1 MRQAHASPTPWLI
14 FAAQASDAI
23 FARGY
28 NKIMHFCARNS
39 SLKTR
44 RCASVSLLAVAVVL
58 AACKPAQKPEDEASQ
73 VALWLTS
80 VPELKPLNVSNA
92 EFAQLS
98 KAHEAGLSD
107 PSSVTLIKLARA
119 RQKPFTD
126 GQSIADLLN
135 AGSSEQTVI
144 ELARLN
150 QLGLWAGEASA
161 MRLAG
166 LSDKIILAVAKRRS
180 QNLPVLSGG
189 KLAELKNAGASDA
202 VILDM
207 VEKGVSEASASGYIA
222 QRQRAAGG
230 HGFVYQGRHRKS

>member
-1 MRQAHASPTPWLI
+1 MEFCRRNGPWKL
-14 FAAQASDAI
+14 
-23 FARGY
+23 
-28 NKIMHFCARNS
+28 
-39 SLKTR
+39 R
-44 RCASVSLLAVAVVL
+44 RCASVSLLAVSLILV
-58 AACKPAQKPEDEASQ
+58 ACKPEQKPDDEADQ

-107 PSSVTLIKLARA
+107 PSGVALIKLARD

-135 AGSSEQTVI
+135 AGSSEQTVL

-150 QLGLWAGEASA
+150 QLGLWAGQASA

-180 QNLPVLSGG
+180 QNLPVLSGE
-189 KLAELKNAGASDA
+189 KLGELKNAGASDT

-207 VEKGVSEASASGYIA
+207 VDKGVSESAASGYIA
-222 QRQRAAGG
+222 QRERAAGG
-230 HGFVYQGRHRKS
+230 HGFVYQRHKKS

>member
-1 MRQAHASPTPWLI
+1 MQ
-14 FAAQASDAI
+14 FQ
-23 FARGY
+23 RG
-28 NKIMHFCARNS
+28 NS
-39 SLKTR
+39 SR
-44 RCASVSLLAVAVVL
+44 RMRCGASGSLLAIVLML
-58 AACKPAQKPEDEASQ
+58 AACKPAEKADNQADQ

-107 PSSVTLIKLARA
+107 PSSVALIKLARE
-119 RQKPFTD
+119 RQKPFAD
-126 GQSIADLLN
+126 GQTIADLLN
-135 AGSSEQTVI
+135 AGSSEQTVL

-180 QNLPVLSGG
+180 ENRPVLSGG

-207 VEKGVSEASASGYIA
+207 IEKGISEASASGYIA

-230 HGFVYQGRHRKS
+230 HGFVYQGRHKRS

>member
-1 MRQAHASPTPWLI
+1 MRFYLGNGSWHV
-14 FAAQASDAI
+14 
-23 FARGY
+23 
-28 NKIMHFCARNS
+28 
-39 SLKTR
+39 R
-44 RCASVSLLAVAVVL
+44 RVTFRSLLAVAL
-58 AACKPAQKPEDEASQ
+58 MLGACKPAQKPADDQTDQ

-107 PSSVTLIKLARA
+107 PSSVALIKLARE

-126 GQSIADLLN
+126 GQSVADLLN
-135 AGSSEQTVI
+135 AGSSEPTVL

-166 LSDKIILAVAKRRS
+166 LSDKIVLAVAKRRS
-180 QNLPVLSGG
+180 ANLPVLSGE
-189 KLAELKNAGASDA
+189 KLGQLKNVGASDA

-207 VEKGVSEASASGYIA
+207 IEKGISEAAASGYIA

-230 HGFVYQGRHRKS
+230 HAFVYQGRHKRG

>member
-1 MRQAHASPTPWLI
+1 MRW
-14 FAAQASDAI
+14 
-23 FARGY
+23 
-28 NKIMHFCARNS
+28 
-39 SLKTR
+39 
-44 RCASVSLLAVAVVL
+44 CASGSLLAAVL
-58 AACKPAQKPEDEASQ
+58 ALASCKPAEKADNQADQ

-107 PSSVTLIKLARA
+107 PSSVALIKLARA

-135 AGSSEQTVI
+135 AGSSEQTVV

-166 LSDKIILAVAKRRS
+166 LSDKIILAAAKRRS

-207 VEKGVSEASASGYIA
+207 IEKGVSESAASGYIA
-222 QRQRAAGG
+222 QRERAAGG
-230 HGFVYQGRHRKS
+230 HGFVYQGRHKKS